1 MKIGI
6 YLRSMP
12 ATAGGGST
20 FESSV
25 LDAVHN
31 HRGQHEFYVFTES
44 PFFPESRLLA
54 PSVKYISL
62 KKKDSSVIP
71 SEHTETHKHHPSSL
85 NSALIKYKIDITLF
99 INPFS
104 FQPVITPYIYIV
116 WDLQHRLQPYFPEV
130 SVTGTTWNQRE
141 NLYKTAIPRASY
153 VITGNTVGKKEIN
166 KFYNIPD
173 ERIKIIPFAVPDFF
187 VEQKNKKAQDLLL
200 DNRIVENFLFYPAN
214 FWPHKNHIC
223 ILLAMKILNRK
234 YGIRYEAI
242 FTGKDSGNFAYI
254 KAKAK
259 ELGLESA
266 VHFSGFVS
274 TEILCSLYKK
284 AFALVYPSFFGPNNL
299 PPLEAMTLGCPVIC
313 SEADGMKEQLGNSA
327 IFFDPKRE
335 DELAE
340 RICQLHSNVEER
352 KRLVEAGK
360 RCAGSWTQND
370 YLTSILDI
378 VEEFEPYKRCWD
390 LFSENKLDCR

>member
-12 ATAGGGST
+12 ATAGGGFT

-25 LDAVHN
+25 LDAVHKYKG
-31 HRGQHEFYVFTES
+31 RHEFYVFTES
-44 PFFPESRLLA
+44 PVSPKSRALT
-54 PSVKYISL
+54 PSVKYIPL
-62 KKKDSSVIP
+62 KRSESSGIP
-71 SEHTETHKHHPSSL
+71 GEPAETNKHQSNSL
-85 NSALIKYKIDITLF
+85 NTALIKYKIDIVLF

-104 FQPVITPYIYIV
+104 FQPVITPYIYVV

-130 SVTGTTWNQRE
+130 SVTGTTWDQRE
-141 NLYKTAIPRASY
+141 SLYKAAIPKAAY
-153 VITGNTVGKKEIN
+153 IITGNSVGKKEIS
-166 KFYNIPD
+166 KFYNIP
-173 ERIKIIPFAVPDFF
+173 EKRIRIIPFAVHDVF
-187 VEQKNKKAQDLLL
+187 VKQKDEKAQDLLI

-223 ILLAMKILNRK
+223 ILLAMTILKIK
-234 YGIRYEAI
+234 YGIRFKVI
-242 FTGKDSGNFAYI
+242 FTGRDSGNFAYI
-254 KAKAK
+254 RAKAK

-266 VHFSGFVS
+266 IHYSGFVS

-313 SEADGMKEQLGNSA
+313 SDADGMKEQLGNSA

-340 RICQLHSNVEER
+340 KIYQLYSNAEER
-352 KRLVEAGK
+352 IRLVEAGK
-360 RCAGSWTQND
+360 KGALNWTQDD
-370 YLTSILDI
+370 YLSSILDI
-378 VEEFEPYKRCWD
+378 VEDFEPYKRCWD
-390 LFSENKLDCR
+390 LFLEK

>member
-1 MKIGI
+1 
-6 YLRSMP
+6 MP

-31 HRGQHEFYVFTES
+31 HRGQHEFYVFTENPIS
-44 PFFPESRLLA
+44 LESRFFNL
-54 PSVKYISL
+54 SVKYISL
-62 KKKDSSVIP
+62 KGNNSSGSP
-71 SEHTETHKHHPSSL
+71 SEHPENNKHLPSSL
-85 NSALIKYKIDITLF
+85 NTALVKYKIDITLF

-104 FQPVITPYIYIV
+104 FQPVITPYIYVV

-130 SVTGTTWNQRE
+130 SVTGTTWDQRE
-141 NLYKTAIPRASY
+141 SLYKAAIPKASY
-153 VITGNTVGKKEIN
+153 IVTGNTVGKKEIS

-173 ERIKIIPFAVPDFF
+173 ERIRIIPFAVPDVF
-187 VEQKNKKAQDLLL
+187 VKQKDKKAQDLLI
-200 DNRIVENFLFYPAN
+200 DNRIVKNFLFYPAN

-223 ILLAMKILNRK
+223 ILLAMSILQKK
-234 YGIRYEAI
+234 YGIRYETI
-242 FTGKDSGNFAYI
+242 FTGKDSGNIAYI
-254 KAKAK
+254 RAKAK

-266 VHFSGFVS
+266 VYFSGFVS

-313 SEADGMKEQLGNSA
+313 ADADGMKEQLGNSA
-327 IFFDPKRE
+327 VYFDPKRE
-335 DELAE
+335 DELAD
-340 RICQLHSNVEER
+340 RIYQLYSNIEER
-352 KRLVEAGK
+352 TRLVKAGK
-360 RCAGSWTQND
+360 KCAGNWTQND

-390 LFSENKLDCR
+390 LFLEK